1 VEKGRA
7 EDMRVLIADDHALL
21 AQAVAYALREEAGF
35 DVAVTTSRQGA
46 VDELEKANYDVVLLD
61 LRMPGMHGLSS
72 VAEVVK
78 RAGEGQVVLFTGQ
91 LDRQF
96 LDDSIK
102 LGLSGYIPKTMPLK
116 SLQSALQLIRSGQTF
131 IPHVEMPVE
140 SGPPSAPVKREPIS
154 DREIHVLRLAADGDT
169 NKEIARALA
178 ITETQVKMIM
188 RNICTKLGARNRAH
202 ACIIARERMMI

>member
-1 VEKGRA
+1 MK
-7 EDMRVLIADDHALL
+7 VLIADDHALL

-46 VDELEKANYDVVLLD
+46 VDELEKSPYDVVLLD

-78 RAGEGQVVLFTGQ
+78 RAGDGQVVLFTGQ

-131 IPHVEMPVE
+131 IPHID
-140 SGPPSAPVKREPIS
+140 GPAETDQPTTPVKREPVS
-154 DREIHVLRLAADGDT
+154 DREVHVLRLADDGDT

-178 ITETQVKMIM
+178 VTETQVKMIM

-202 ACIIARERMMI
+202 ACIIARERMLI

>member
-1 VEKGRA
+1 MDRNRA
-7 EDMRVLIADDHALL
+7 EDMKVLIADDHALL
-21 AQAVAYALREEAGF
+21 AQAVAHALREEAGF

-46 VDELEKANYDVVLLD
+46 VDELEKSQYDVVLLD

-78 RAGEGQVVLFTGQ
+78 RAGDGQVVLFTGQ

-116 SLQSALQLIRSGQTF
+116 SLESALQLIRSGQTF
-131 IPHVEMPVE
+131 IPHVDIPVE
-140 SGPPSAPVKREPIS
+140 PSPPAVPVKREPVS
-154 DREIHVLRLAADGDT
+154 DRETHVLRLAADGDT

-202 ACIIARERMMI
+202 ACIIARERMLI

>member
-1 VEKGRA
+1 MEKGRA
-7 EDMRVLIADDHALL
+7 EDMKVLIADDHALL
-21 AQAVAYALREEAGF
+21 AQAVAHALREDAGF

-46 VDELEKANYDVVLLD
+46 VDELEQSRYDVVLLD

-116 SLQSALQLIRSGQTF
+116 SLESALKLIRSGQTF
-131 IPHVEMPVE
+131 IPHVDIPVE
-140 SGPPSAPVKREPIS
+140 PGPNAMPVKREPVS

>member
-1 VEKGRA
+1 MEKVRA
-7 EDMRVLIADDHALL
+7 EDMKVLIADDHALL
-21 AQAVAYALREEAGF
+21 AQAVAHALREEAGF

-46 VDELEKANYDVVLLD
+46 VDELEQSTYDVVLLD

-78 RAGEGQVVLFTGQ
+78 RAGDGQVVLFTGQ

-116 SLQSALQLIRSGQTF
+116 SLESALQLIRSGQTF
-131 IPHVEMPVE
+131 IPHVEIPVE
-140 SGPPSAPVKREPIS
+140 VGPPTVPVKREPVS
-154 DREIHVLRLAADGDT
+154 DRETHVLRLAADCDT

>member
-1 VEKGRA
+1 MDKNRVA
-7 EDMRVLIADDHALL
+7 DMKVLIADDHALL

-46 VDELEKANYDVVLLD
+46 VDELEKSPYDVVLLD

-78 RAGEGQVVLFTGQ
+78 RAGDGQVVLFTGQ

-131 IPHVEMPVE
+131 IPHID
-140 SGPPSAPVKREPIS
+140 GPAETDQPTTPVKREPVS
-154 DREIHVLRLAADGDT
+154 DREVHVLRLAADGDT

-178 ITETQVKMIM
+178 VTETQVKMIM

-202 ACIIARERMMI
+202 ACIIARERMLI

>member
-1 VEKGRA
+1 LDKNRA
-7 EDMRVLIADDHALL
+7 EDMKVLIADDHALL
-21 AQAVAYALREEAGF
+21 AQAVAHALREDAGF

-46 VDELEKANYDVVLLD
+46 VDELEKSDFDVVLLD

-78 RAGEGQVVLFTGQ
+78 RAGDGQVVLFTGQ

-116 SLQSALQLIRSGQTF
+116 SLESALQLIRSGQTF
-131 IPHVEMPVE
+131 IPHVDGPVE
-140 SGPPSAPVKREPIS
+140 ASPQTMPVKREPIS
-154 DREIHVLRLAADGDT
+154 DREVHVLRLAADGDT

-178 ITETQVKMIM
+178 VTETQVKMIM
-188 RNICTKLGARNRAH
+188 RNICTKLAARNRAH
-202 ACIIARERMMI
+202 ACIIARERMLI

>member
-1 VEKGRA
+1 MDRNRA
-7 EDMRVLIADDHALL
+7 DDMKVLIADDHALL
-21 AQAVAYALREEAGF
+21 AQAVAHALPEEAGF
-35 DVAVTTSRQGA
+35 EVAVTTSRQGA
-46 VDELEKANYDVVLLD
+46 VDELEKTPYDVVLLD

-78 RAGEGQVVLFTGQ
+78 RAGDGQVVLFTGQ

-116 SLQSALQLIRSGQTF
+116 SLQSVLQLIRSGQTF
-131 IPHVEMPVE
+131 IPHVD
-140 SGPPSAPVKREPIS
+140 GPAEANAPTTPVKREPVS
-154 DREIHVLRLAADGDT
+154 DREVHVLRLAADGDT

-178 ITETQVKMIM
+178 VTETQVKMIM

-202 ACIIARERMMI
+202 ACIIARERMLI

>member
-1 VEKGRA
+1 MEKVRA
-7 EDMRVLIADDHALL
+7 EDMKVLIADDHALF
-21 AQAVAYALREEAGF
+21 AQAVAHALREEAGF

-46 VDELEKANYDVVLLD
+46 VDELEQSTYDVVLLD

-78 RAGEGQVVLFTGQ
+78 RAGDGQVVLFTGQ

-116 SLQSALQLIRSGQTF
+116 SLESALQLIRSGQTF
-131 IPHVEMPVE
+131 IPHVEIPVE
-140 SGPPSAPVKREPIS
+140 VGPPTVPVKREPVS
-154 DREIHVLRLAADGDT
+154 DRETHVLRLAADGDT

>member
-1 VEKGRA
+1 MDRNRVA
-7 EDMRVLIADDHALL
+7 DMKVLIADDHALL
-21 AQAVAYALREEAGF
+21 AQAVALALREEAGF

-46 VDELEKANYDVVLLD
+46 VDELEKSPYDVVLLD

-78 RAGEGQVVLFTGQ
+78 RAGDGQVVLFTGQ

-131 IPHVEMPVE
+131 IPHID
-140 SGPPSAPVKREPIS
+140 GPAETDQPTTPVKREPVS
-154 DREIHVLRLAADGDT
+154 DREVHVLRLAADGDT

-178 ITETQVKMIM
+178 VTETQVKMIM

-202 ACIIARERMMI
+202 ACIIARERMLI